1 MAEAGPWDKFAPP
14 ERPAGPWD
22 KFAPDDEPGVA
33 EDVAKSAAIGLPKGV
48 MKLAG
53 TAGDLRDLAARGGSA
68 LAEQF
73 GYDVSPE
80 TISKYARRVPLP
92 LLQGPTSS
100 EIRSTVEKATGPLYE
115 PKTVPGQYAQ
125 TVTEMVPAALGGP
138 GGWARRLIQ
147 GAVVPGIGSEAAG
160 QFTEGTAAEPYARMI
175 GAVGPQA
182 AALGARGLLVSP
194 RGGAVKPADV
204 ALLEREG
211 VRDISAGQKTG
222 STPLQYLEQSLG
234 DVTGAGT
241 RMTERGKEQ
250 FTQAVLRRAGI
261 DAERATPEV
270 IDDAFKRIGNQFDRL
285 AANNTLH
292 PDQAMG
298 PQIRQ
303 AVDHYNGNVSP
314 PNRAPVIR
322 GFQEEIAQAL
332 GANNGVIPG
341 PAYASLRSRMEA
353 AARSAPAEVAD
364 TLRGVKNA
372 LDHAMERHL
381 ERIGSSDLGAW
392 QQVRRE
398 YRNILPIE
406 RAVTGGGGAEGLIS
420 PSALRAAM
428 VNQSRR
434 GYARGTGDLSRLAK
448 AGENVMKPLPQSG
461 TAPRA
466 YMMSLP
472 ASVGAIGGGVMTGN
486 PLLLGGGLLG
496 ALGPPIGGRALM
508 SRPVQ
513 NFFANPRPFNYAPV
527 INTIPGMAGGGRP
540 TGPTVVGE
548 DGPEVFVPDRPG
560 TVVNN
565 DEVRRYLR
573 ATTQDYPKF
582 GPGGIPV
589 NPEAFTAA
597 VGGWPESGN
606 VEDRRPERA
615 AAEAEAAR
623 AAAAARTGRRG
634 RAEGAGTR
642 FVEGGY
648 GIPAAIGS
656 LNEGARKAMESAGA
670 LQHYG
675 NEYYD
680 PAPVVAQALGAAGAP
695 LVAPAME
702 GAVLGAGAIRRAAI
716 PQTAK
721 RAIQEAPYP
730 QYAEAYPPNVEGGVM
745 KADKTSGKP
754 YRSRLTAPET
764 DEFMGAREKISE
776 DMKGGYDPYYDPAK
790 RTLVDPSK
798 YPGRNVDTLEI
809 KPARQSTIDT
819 YLKDIDAPITRER
832 LRAAYERGKELGNA
846 DNWYFMGQLENDFV
860 KELGP
865 KEGRKAF
872 LDRFASGMAAT
883 TSGQSPTT
891 NYLMSHYLNYLEQ
904 TGKPMPKG
912 GWEIPAPVSGQYM
925 MNNVGDYMRMRREGG
940 YAGLGA
946 DQPKMHNFARS
957 FVGDLDRAVMD
968 DQMAKGMLSHSADK
982 NMANNARKTAFGLLE
997 APLHAEAAAAGVRPG
1012 AYQDV
1017 AWAGFK
1023 NPAGKPNVPGKP
1035 MISHINDAIER
1046 THRLTGMPKDEIVR
1060 RGIIRNE
1067 IPVYGFSAPMPTPFK
1082 STED

>member
-1 MAEAGPWDKFAPP
+1 
-14 ERPAGPWD
+14 
-22 KFAPDDEPGVA
+22 
-33 EDVAKSAAIGLPKGV
+33 
-48 MKLAG
+48 
-53 TAGDLRDLAARGGSA
+53 
-68 LAEQF
+68 
-73 GYDVSPE
+73 
-80 TISKYARRVPLP
+80 
-92 LLQGPTSS
+92 
-100 EIRSTVEKATGPLYE
+100 
-115 PKTVPGQYAQ
+115 
-125 TVTEMVPAALGGP
+125 
-138 GGWARRLIQ
+138 
-147 GAVVPGIGSEAAG
+147 
-160 QFTEGTAAEPYARMI
+160 
-175 GAVGPQA
+175 
-182 AALGARGLLVSP
+182 
-194 RGGAVKPADV
+194 
-204 ALLEREG
+204 
-211 VRDISAGQKTG
+211 
-222 STPLQYLEQSLG
+222 
-234 DVTGAGT
+234 
-241 RMTERGKEQ
+241 
-250 FTQAVLRRAGI
+250 
-261 DAERATPEV
+261 
-270 IDDAFKRIGNQFDRL
+270 
-285 AANNTLH
+285 
-292 PDQAMG
+292 
-298 PQIRQ
+298 
-303 AVDHYNGNVSP
+303 
-314 PNRAPVIR
+314 
-322 GFQEEIAQAL
+322 
-332 GANNGVIPG
+332 
-341 PAYASLRSRMEA
+341 
-353 AARSAPAEVAD
+353 
-364 TLRGVKNA
+364 
-372 LDHAMERHL
+372 
-381 ERIGSSDLGAW
+381 
-392 QQVRRE
+392 
-398 YRNILPIE
+398 
-406 RAVTGGGGAEGLIS
+406 
-420 PSALRAAM
+420 
-428 VNQSRR
+428 
-434 GYARGTGDLSRLAK
+434 
-448 AGENVMKPLPQSG
+448 
-461 TAPRA
+461 
-466 YMMSLP
+466 
-472 ASVGAIGGGVMTGN
+472 
-486 PLLLGGGLLG
+486 
-496 ALGPPIGGRALM
+496 M

-716 PQTAK
+716 PQVAK
-721 RAIQEAPYP
+721 QELRAAEAAPYP
-730 QYAEAYPPNVEGGVM
+730 QYAEAYPPNVEGGIR
-745 KADKTSGKP
+745 KTDKKTGKE
-754 YRSRLTAPET
+754 YTSRLTAPET
-764 DEFMGAREKISE
+764 DEFMTAREKISE
-776 DMKGGYDPYYDPAK
+776 DMKGGYNPYYDPAK
-790 RTLVDPSK
+790 RTLVDPSN

-809 KPARQSTIDT
+809 KPKTQKSIDN
-819 YLKDIDAPITRER
+819 YLAGIDAPITRER

-925 MNNVGDYMRMRREGG
+925 MSNVDDYMRMRREGG
-940 YAGLGA
+940 YMGLGEN
-946 DQPKMHNFARS
+946 QPKMHNFARS
-957 FVGDLDRAVMD
+957 FIGDLDRAVMD
-968 DQMAKGMLSHSADK
+968 DQMAKGMLGHMAAT
-982 NMANNARKTAFGLLE
+982 NPNFANNARKQAFGLLE
-997 APLHAEAAAAGVRPG
+997 QPLHAEASAAGVRPG

-1023 NPAGKPNVPGKP
+1023 GTPGKP

-1046 THRLTGMPKDEIVR
+1046 THRLTGMPKEEIVR

-1082 STED
+1082 TTEE

>member
-1 MAEAGPWDKFAPP
+1 
-14 ERPAGPWD
+14 
-22 KFAPDDEPGVA
+22 
-33 EDVAKSAAIGLPKGV
+33 
-48 MKLAG
+48 
-53 TAGDLRDLAARGGSA
+53 
-68 LAEQF
+68 
-73 GYDVSPE
+73 
-80 TISKYARRVPLP
+80 
-92 LLQGPTSS
+92 
-100 EIRSTVEKATGPLYE
+100 
-115 PKTVPGQYAQ
+115 
-125 TVTEMVPAALGGP
+125 
-138 GGWARRLIQ
+138 
-147 GAVVPGIGSEAAG
+147 
-160 QFTEGTAAEPYARMI
+160 
-175 GAVGPQA
+175 
-182 AALGARGLLVSP
+182 
-194 RGGAVKPADV
+194 
-204 ALLEREG
+204 
-211 VRDISAGQKTG
+211 
-222 STPLQYLEQSLG
+222 
-234 DVTGAGT
+234 
-241 RMTERGKEQ
+241 
-250 FTQAVLRRAGI
+250 
-261 DAERATPEV
+261 
-270 IDDAFKRIGNQFDRL
+270 
-285 AANNTLH
+285 
-292 PDQAMG
+292 
-298 PQIRQ
+298 
-303 AVDHYNGNVSP
+303 
-314 PNRAPVIR
+314 
-322 GFQEEIAQAL
+322 
-332 GANNGVIPG
+332 
-341 PAYASLRSRMEA
+341 
-353 AARSAPAEVAD
+353 
-364 TLRGVKNA
+364 
-372 LDHAMERHL
+372 
-381 ERIGSSDLGAW
+381 
-392 QQVRRE
+392 
-398 YRNILPIE
+398 
-406 RAVTGGGGAEGLIS
+406 
-420 PSALRAAM
+420 M

-472 ASVGAIGGGVMTGN
+472 ASVGAIGGGLMTGN

-540 TGPTVVGE
+540 TGPTIVGE

-560 TVVNN
+560 TIVPGPNGPMPSR
-565 DEVRRYLR
+565 EEIQQYLR
-573 ATTQDYPKF
+573 STTQDYPKF

-589 NPEAFTAA
+589 NPEAFAGA
-597 VGGWPESGN
+597 LQGFPESGN

-615 AAEAEAAR
+615 AAEAQAAR
-623 AAAAARTGRRG
+623 EAAAARTGRRG
-634 RAEGAGTR
+634 RQEGAGTR

-648 GIPAAIGS
+648 GIPS
-656 LNEGARKAMESAGA
+656 LYNMLDKGAQEAFAEGGKI
-670 LQHYG
+670 QHYG
-675 NEYYD
+675 NEYYN
-680 PAPVVAQALGAAGAP
+680 AGPVVQQALGAAGAP

-721 RAIQEAPYP
+721 RALQEAPYP

-832 LRAAYERGKELGNA
+832 LRTAYERGKELGNA

-865 KEGRKAF
+865 VEGRKAF

>member
-472 ASVGAIGGGVMTGN
+472 ASVCAIGGGVMTGN

-721 RAIQEAPYP
+721 QGLQASSPDELWHGVSKVKLPRPISEMTATHVPTAPLNESTITPEALQGGWLLPAWGDRSRTGSMLTAVGERQLRNP
-730 QYAEAYPPNVEGGVM
+730 VEMQGGAGFMPANAETGA
-745 KADKTSGKP
+745 AWASGKP
-754 YRSRLTAPET
+754 VIGRLANQTRQLAESGNPVYFPYTAMGERSVDFSHHVSDTLAEMVKAKPLSREASTKFDEMMRTKDANFPELPGWPGLRSPNLQKWLSKASGDARNKFAKKMDTAEAQKLGLPSVAEARAAVTDPQLLNVPTGAAGRSIARLDPEGRVITDPITPHRTYDTQLGGQYVGGLEQSVPKELMYPQMLDAYRQ
-764 DEFMGAREKISE
+764 M
-776 DMKGGYDPYYDPAK
+776 GYDPFRYD
-790 RTLVDPSK
+790 
-798 YPGRNVDTLEI
+798 
-809 KPARQSTIDT
+809 
-819 YLKDIDAPITRER
+819 YLMQRGVRGAPIAQ
-832 LRAAYERGKELGNA
+832 RA
-846 DNWYFMGQLENDFV
+846 DQQWVDSISQ
-860 KELGP
+860 
-865 KEGRKAF
+865 
-872 LDRFASGMAAT
+872 
-883 TSGQSPTT
+883 
-891 NYLMSHYLNYLEQ
+891 YLEQ
-904 TGKPMPKG
+904 
-912 GWEIPAPVSGQYM
+912 ARRQGQ
-925 MNNVGDYMRMRREGG
+925 
-940 YAGLGA
+940 
-946 DQPKMHNFARS
+946 
-957 FVGDLDRAVMD
+957 
-968 DQMAKGMLSHSADK
+968 
-982 NMANNARKTAFGLLE
+982 
-997 APLHAEAAAAGVRPG
+997 
-1012 AYQDV
+1012 
-1017 AWAGFK
+1017 
-1023 NPAGKPNVPGKP
+1023 
-1035 MISHINDAIER
+1035 
-1046 THRLTGMPKDEIVR
+1046 
-1060 RGIIRNE
+1060 
-1067 IPVYGFSAPMPTPFK
+1067 
-1082 STED
+1082 